1 MNKIL
6 SFVMAALCVVM
17 LGACSS
23 DTPENPA
30 DGEVK
35 YLTMGEVGVEVLSR
49 MGLDSDVFEAGDVIG
64 LYIRNAANE
73 EYATG
78 CTNIPVTF
86 DGTKWTMKVK
96 IPITSTDQAYVNAY
110 YPYVKDVTSTTIS
123 QTYFSDDATNYKD
136 VMIARCIPGT
146 DAKINLAFERKMV
159 RLNVNIKLGTDYAGE
174 GKLNGYQFVA
184 QNYHNF
190 FKELTLNNAGGPY
203 FSTSYN
209 GYTGYTK
216 AAVDRNFTEAPVL
229 NNEYT
234 SFSSLIAMYGDP
246 SYTYRTK
253 SMKLNITVDGL
264 NYEVGT
270 FDCSEW
276 EGGHEYT
283 FDINFN
289 VKNTVVTS
297 SMTPWGEGDSYTTNM
312 E

>member
-49 MGLDSDVFEAGDVIG
+49 MGLDSEVFEAGDVIG
-64 LYIRNAANE
+64 LYIRNSKNQ

-110 YPYVKDVTSTTIS
+110 YPYVKNVTSTTIS

-136 VMIARCIPGT
+136 VMIARCVPGT

-159 RLNVNIKLGTDYAGE
+159 RLNVNIKLGADYAGE

-184 QNYHNF
+184 QNCRNYF
-190 FKELTLNNAGGPY
+190 NNLYLDAASGPT
-203 FSTSYN
+203 FST
-209 GYTGYTK
+209 GYYTNTGI
-216 AAVDRNFTEAPVL
+216 AVDRNFTEAPVL
-229 NNEYT
+229 NNEYA
-234 SFSSLIAMYGDP
+234 SFSSLIAMYGD
-246 SYTYRTK
+246 SSNSYRTK

-297 SMTPWGEGDSYTTNM
+297 SMTPWGEGDTYTTNM

>member
-1 MNKIL
+1 
-6 SFVMAALCVVM
+6 MAALCVVM

-49 MGLDSDVFEAGDVIG
+49 MGLDSEVFEAGDVIG
-64 LYIRNAANE
+64 LYVRNSNNQ
-73 EYATG
+73 EYADG

-86 DGTKWTMKVK
+86 DGTKWTMKAK

-123 QTYFSDDATNYKD
+123 LTYFSDDATNYKD
-136 VMIARCIPGT
+136 VMIARCVPGT

-159 RLNVNIKLGTDYAGE
+159 RLNVNIKLGADYAGE
-174 GKLNGYQFVA
+174 GKLNGYRFEA
-184 QNYHNF
+184 QR
-190 FKELTLNNAGGPY
+190 
-203 FSTSYN
+203 SYN
-209 GYTGYTK
+209 YFDGLSMASSTGPVFKTYYNYLT
-216 AAVDRNFTEAPVL
+216 ANTVNRVFAEEPVL
-229 NNEYT
+229 KNEYET
-234 SFSSLIAMYGDP
+234 FSSLIAMYGD
-246 SYTYRTK
+246 SSNTYRTK
-253 SMKLNITVDGL
+253 SMKLYITIDNL
-264 NYEVGT
+264 DYEVGT

-289 VKNTVVTS
+289 VKNSVVTS

>member
-49 MGLDSDVFEAGDVIG
+49 MGLDSEVFEAGDVIG
-64 LYIRNAANE
+64 LYVRNSNNQ
-73 EYATG
+73 EYADG

-86 DGTKWTMKVK
+86 DGTKWTMKAK

-123 QTYFSDDATNYKD
+123 LTYFSDDATNYKD
-136 VMIARCIPGT
+136 VMIARCVPGT

-159 RLNVNIKLGTDYAGE
+159 RLNVNIKLGADYAGE
-174 GKLNGYQFVA
+174 GKLNGYRFEA
-184 QNYHNF
+184 QR
-190 FKELTLNNAGGPY
+190 
-203 FSTSYN
+203 SYN
-209 GYTGYTK
+209 YFDGLSMASSTGPVFKTYYNYLT
-216 AAVDRNFTEAPVL
+216 ANTVNRVFAEEPVL
-229 NNEYT
+229 KNEYET
-234 SFSSLIAMYGDP
+234 FSSLIAMYGD
-246 SYTYRTK
+246 SSNTYRTK
-253 SMKLNITVDGL
+253 SMKLYITIDNL
-264 NYEVGT
+264 DYEVGT

-289 VKNTVVTS
+289 VKNSVVTS

>member
-23 DTPENPA
+23 DTPANPA

-64 LYIRNAANE
+64 LYVRNSNNQ
-73 EYATG
+73 EYADG

-86 DGTKWTMKVK
+86 DGTKWTMKAK

-123 QTYFSDDATNYKD
+123 LTYFSDDATNYKD
-136 VMIARCIPGT
+136 VMIARCVPGT

-159 RLNVNIKLGTDYAGE
+159 RLNVNIKLGADYAGE
-174 GKLNGYQFVA
+174 GKLNGYRFEA
-184 QNYHNF
+184 QR
-190 FKELTLNNAGGPY
+190 
-203 FSTSYN
+203 SYN
-209 GYTGYTK
+209 YFDGLSMASSTGPVFKTYYNYLT
-216 AAVDRNFTEAPVL
+216 ANTVNRVFAEEPVL
-229 NNEYT
+229 KNEYET
-234 SFSSLIAMYGDP
+234 FSSLIAMYGD
-246 SYTYRTK
+246 SSNTYRTK
-253 SMKLNITVDGL
+253 SMKLYITIDNL
-264 NYEVGT
+264 DYEVGT

-289 VKNTVVTS
+289 VKNSVVTS
-297 SMTPWGEGDSYTTNM
+297 SMTPWGEGDTYTTNM

>member
-64 LYIRNAANE
+64 LYVRNSNNQ
-73 EYATG
+73 EYAEG

-86 DGTKWTMKVK
+86 DGTKWTMKAK

-110 YPYVKDVTSTTIS
+110 YPYVKDATSTTIS
-123 QTYFSDDATNYKD
+123 QTYFLDEATNYKD
-136 VMIARCIPGT
+136 VMIARCVPGT

-184 QNYHNF
+184 QTYRN
-190 FKELTLNNAGGPY
+190 Y
-203 FSTSYN
+203 FSSLYLDAASGPTFSTDYYRN
-209 GYTGYTK
+209 TGI
-216 AAVDRNFTEAPVL
+216 AVDRNFTEAPVL
-229 NNEYT
+229 NNEYA
-234 SFSSLIAMYGDP
+234 SFSSLIAMYGA
-246 SYTYRTK
+246 SSNSYRTK

-297 SMTPWGEGDSYTTNM
+297 SMTPWGEGDTYTTNM